1 MCARRVAAAVFA
13 LSISVAAIAAAGA
26 PGSLSGAWLFGSDTP
41 EPKEAVVSIPQ
52 RCWNGGVD
60 FTLSE
65 NGKKLTGRARWT
77 EPSGGVA
84 RSSSR
89 DESETLTG
97 TRDGDHVV
105 LNGRHLVV
113 TTGYAFPSVPDG
125 SQETGQTIVKYDL
138 RRNHKTGHLVGTRD
152 GQPFW
157 LARFKTHHADC
168 GSSPPP

>member
-1 MCARRVAAAVFA
+1 MRRLASALVLVFSSAAFA
-13 LSISVAAIAAAGA
+13 DA
-26 PGSLSGAWLFGSDTP
+26 PGSLSGGWLFGAEGP
-41 EPKEAVVSIPQ
+41 EPKASVVSVPQ

-60 FTLSE
+60 FTLKQSG
-65 NGKKLTGRARWT
+65 NKLTGAARWT

-84 RSSSR
+84 RNSSR

-105 LNGRHLVV
+105 LNGRHVVV

-125 SQETGQTIVKYDL
+125 SQENSKTIVHYDL
-138 RRNHKTGHLVGTRD
+138 RLDHKTGHLVGTRD

-157 LARFKTHHADC
+157 LARFRIHHADC
-168 GSSPPP
+168 GSPPP

>member
-1 MCARRVAAAVFA
+1 VRCLAAAVVLA
-13 LSISVAAIAAAGA
+13 ISPAAVAAA
-26 PGSLSGAWLFGSDTP
+26 PGSLSGGWLFGADSP
-41 EPKEAVVSIPQ
+41 EPKEAVVSTPQ

-65 NGKKLTGRARWT
+65 NGKKVTGKARWI

-84 RSSSR
+84 RNSSR
-89 DESETLTG
+89 DESETLAG
-97 TRDGDHVV
+97 TRQGDHLV
-105 LNGRHLVV
+105 LTGRHVAV

-125 SQETGQTIVKYDL
+125 SQETGQTIIKYDL
-138 RRNHKTGHLVGTRD
+138 RLNPKTGHLVGTRD

-157 LARFKTHHADC
+157 LARFKTRHADC